1 MSSPH
6 LWARL
11 TSRLGRDL
19 VDDPGLQR
27 VGEVGLPRRRP
38 AAENV
43 VALIE
48 DFSARRPC
56 PEQAGGPRQGIGEPR
71 LDRDA
76 LAGELFRRG
85 DQFGERQLARAVAA
99 MRLGATDYLAKPV
112 GLGEVLRALGEG
124 SAGGEQHAEAA
135 PPQPIPLARVEWEH
149 IQRVLADHD
158 GNISAAARALGV
170 HRRSL
175 QRKLAKRPPP
185 PPPRG

>member
-1 MSSPH
+1 MGKPT
-6 LWARL
+6 LL
-11 TSRLGRDL
+11 L
-19 VDDPGLQR
+19 VDD
-27 VGEVGLPRRRP
+27 
-38 AAENV
+38 
-43 VALIE
+43 
-48 DFSARRPC
+48 
-56 PEQAGGPRQGIGEPR
+56 
-71 LDRDA
+71 DA
-76 LAGELFRRG
+76 LFLRTLGGALERKGYGVRTADTGGGALRAVSEAPAEVIFL
-85 DQFGERQLARAVAA
+85 DLMLGERSSIPLTEPLLAACPGARLIMLTGYASVATTVAA